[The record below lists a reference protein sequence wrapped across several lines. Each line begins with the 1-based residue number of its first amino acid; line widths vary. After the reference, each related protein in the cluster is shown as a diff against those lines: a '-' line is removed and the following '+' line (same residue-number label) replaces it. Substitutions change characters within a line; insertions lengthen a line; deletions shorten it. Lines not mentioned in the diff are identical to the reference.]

1 MPTLTQLRYLVAV
14 ARTGHFGRAA
24 EACHVTQPTLST
36 QIQKAE
42 AELGVVLFDRRAQPV
57 AVTAPG
63 RALIEHARVVL
74 TAHERLLAAAA
85 ATEPTAGPFVLG
97 VIPTLAPY
105 VLPWFLAEVARSHPA
120 LELTVQERPTDAIV
134 AALADDRMDA
144 GLLATP
150 LGEAS
155 LVESPLFDD
164 PFYVYAHP
172 DSPLLDQDEV
182 AVEALDPGGLWLLED
197 GHCVR
202 TQVVH
207 LCGLHRREVLGS
219 VRMAGG
225 SFETLRGM
233 IDAAS
238 GHTLVPETYARTL
251 PPAVRRRQVR
261 PLADPT
267 PTREVGLVHPRDHW
281 KTPMVEALHAVILA
295 SVPRPLRRS
304 RADSWVVPVR
314 SDASPSH

>member
-1 MPTLTQLRYLVAV
+1 MPSLTQLRYIVAV
-14 ARTGHFGRAA
+14 ARHGHFGRAA
-24 EACHVTQPTLST
+24 EASHVTQPTLST
-36 QIQKAE
+36 QIGKAE
-42 AELGVVLFDRRAQPV
+42 AELGVVLFDRRSQPI

-63 RALIEHARVVL
+63 RLLVEHARAVL
-74 TAHERLLAAAA
+74 AAHDRLIAAAA
-85 ATEPTAGPFVLG
+85 ATEATAGPFVLG

-105 VLPWFLAEVARSHPA
+105 VLPWFLADVARRFPE
-120 LELTVQERPTDAIV
+120 LDLTVKERPTDTIV
-134 AALADDRMDA
+134 AELADDRMDA

-150 LGEAS
+150 LGEGF
-155 LVESPLFDD
+155 LTETPLFDD

-172 DSPLLDQDEV
+172 DSPLLEADEV
-182 AVEALDPGGLWLLED
+182 DVGSLDPGGLWLLED

-233 IDAAS
+233 IDAAH

-261 PLADPT
+261 PLAEPT
-267 PTREVGLVHPRDHW
+267 PTREVGLVHHRDHW
-281 KTPMVEALHAVILA
+281 KGETVAALHGLIADN
-295 SVPRPLRRS
+295 VPRSLRRS
-304 RADSWVVPVR
+304 PVDGWTVPVR
-314 SDASPSH
+314 SGPSPPD